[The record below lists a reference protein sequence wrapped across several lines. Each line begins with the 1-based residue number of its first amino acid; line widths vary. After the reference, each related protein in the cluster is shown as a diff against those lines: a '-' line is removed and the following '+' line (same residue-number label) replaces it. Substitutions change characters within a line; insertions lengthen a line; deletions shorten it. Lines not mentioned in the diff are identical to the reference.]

1 MYCLNT
7 NRPFIL
13 FDDLASNAVSSGHQA
28 ALSIFGIFRNLSICR
43 DRSPGDFGKTEA
55 ILSLVPDPMD
65 KFAEFC
71 RCNLLGV
78 WSGVI

>member
-7 NRPFIL
+7 NRPFVL
-13 FDDLASNAVSSGHQA
+13 FDGLASCAVSSGHQA
-28 ALSIFGIFRNLSICR
+28 ALSFFGIFRNLSICR
-43 DRSPGDFGKTEA
+43 DRSPGNFGKTEA

-65 KFAEFC
+65 KFAEYC

-78 WSGVI
+78 LSGFI